1 MQNPN
6 RKSHLVRHIVEAEYL
21 AKFISLFGGLSS
33 FIALPRRFRQYT
45 PSLCIYLLFSFSITA
60 CSNSSQDTPSV
71 DYSKTYPSV
80 AGGTMISAMTAE
92 PSGLIYMVAG
102 ESASAA
108 IASNIFNALLK
119 YNANLDLEGDL
130 AEGRIHLG

>member
-1 MQNPN
+1 
-6 RKSHLVRHIVEAEYL
+6 
-21 AKFISLFGGLSS
+21 
-33 FIALPRRFRQYT
+33 
-45 PSLCIYLLFSFSITA
+45 
-60 CSNSSQDTPSV
+60 
-71 DYSKTYPSV
+71 
-80 AGGTMISAMTAE
+80 MISAMTAE

-130 AEGRIHLG
+130 AESWTISDDQKQLPSNSNPI